1 MKVVIKAP
9 PYRARLQVNRLRGNG
24 LWRVRKVKTEIYFQ
38 EKIRCLLKV
47 CVTECVLFERK
58 KKCINGYG
66 KVILTFYGDIK
77 PFVKRKVWVCSR
89 RPLWNQR
96 ILSLMC
102 FFYKNQEYIWFMGG
116 CLKKYQD

>member
-9 PYRARLQVNRLRGNG
+9 PNRARLQVNRLRGNG

-38 EKIRCLLKV
+38 EKHRCLLKV
-47 CVTECVLFERK
+47 CVTEIVLFERK

-77 PFVKRKVWVCSR
+77 PYVKRMVWVCSR

-96 ILSLMC
+96 IFIDV
-102 FFYKNQEYIWFMGG
+102 FFYKSQEYIWFMGG